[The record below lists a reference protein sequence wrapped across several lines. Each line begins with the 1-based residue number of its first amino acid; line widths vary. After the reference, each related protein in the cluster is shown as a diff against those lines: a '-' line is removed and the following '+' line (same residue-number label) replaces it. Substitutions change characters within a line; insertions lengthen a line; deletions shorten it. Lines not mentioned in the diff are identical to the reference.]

1 MFSQQGDADWFDFWL
16 NGHEDPAHEGRSV
29 HSLALTPQAPKRE
42 REEVKGPSQLTALS
56 RKCHAKR
63 GKAQQTA
70 NKS

>member
-1 MFSQQGDADWFDFWL
+1 MGMKI
-16 NGHEDPAHEGRSV
+16 PAHEGRSV
-29 HSLALTPQAPKRE
+29 HLMALTPQAPKRE
-42 REEVKGPSQLTALS
+42 RKEVKSPSQLTALS